1 MWLTEVASGGS
12 ITGHAQLRDGSYE
25 TLQRVLAPRIIKQ
38 DYQFMKWDP

>member
-25 TLQRVLAPRIIKQ
+25 TLQRVLAPWIINH
-38 DYQFMKWDP
+38 DYQFTEWDP